1 MTDGTVQGER
11 VAGPALN
18 AEVAERVMG
27 LDLTWRRF
35 SLDGLNRDLGPVR
48 AVPAYS
54 TDLAAAWGVV
64 EALRACG
71 FEVEIGSRTG
81 GGWYASIV
89 QSNGWGYRCDECD
102 GPVDPPFA
110 YADTTPLAICRAAL
124 AALDATAGQTPPNE
138 G

>member
-1 MTDGTVQGER
+1 MTDGTVQGDR

-54 TDLAAAWGVV
+54 TDLAAAWRIV
-64 EALRACG
+64 ERMRDHPDARFRTLRLVAYPYNRTYATFDALNEDEWTEA
-71 FEVEIGSRTG
+71 
-81 GGWYASIV
+81 
-89 QSNGWGYRCDECD
+89 NGEH
-102 GPVDPPFA
+102 A
-110 YADTTPLAICRAAL
+110 TPTAICLAAL
-124 AALDATAGQTPPNE
+124 ATPGQTPPNE